1 MAEKTLEEAADIGLL
16 AVRGPEVDIHP
27 LLREFLRGKLLK
39 SRSGGSE
46 EAIQNVGR
54 YLVHERAWDE
64 AYALLEESA
73 AFGLMGELFESALDD
88 LLLQG
93 RTATLR
99 KWLDRAYEAQL
110 QFPVMDLAE
119 AEISF
124 REGSHR
130 RTEVLALAAART
142 LPKGHHLPPVHLP
155 SLAKPHTLKAG
166 AQML

>member
-1 MAEKTLEEAADIGLL
+1 
-16 AVRGPEVDIHP
+16 
-27 LLREFLRGKLLK
+27 
-39 SRSGGSE
+39 
-46 EAIQNVGR
+46 
-54 YLVHERAWDE
+54 
-64 AYALLEESA
+64 
-73 AFGLMGELFESALDD
+73 MGELFESALDD

-99 KWLDRAYEAQL
+99 KWLDRAYEVQL

-142 LPKGHHLPPVHLP
+142 LPEGHPLT
-155 SLAKPHTLKAG
+155 SRALALAG
-166 AQML
+166 QAAYFEGRGADALGALLAIRRDQRNDRDS